1 MTNITKKENS
11 IVCQNLYKVFGQNPI
26 HLLNS
31 LSDTESSGE
40 FLARTGAVIAVR
52 NVSFEVAVGETFVI
66 MGLSGSGKSTL
77 VRCISRLIEA
87 TSGEIWVDGD
97 QVNRMDRRDLQNFRR
112 HKVAM
117 VFQHFGNLPHKN
129 VLDNVAYGLEI
140 QGLDRSV
147 RTKRAMETIE
157 LVGLAGREHNYPH
170 ELSGGMQQRVGL
182 ARALVVDPDILL
194 FDEPFSALD
203 PLIRREMQDELLN
216 LQKQVKKT
224 IVFITH
230 DIIEAVKLGD
240 RIAIMKDGEFIQV
253 GTPSAVIMNPSYSYV
268 RDFVEDVPR
277 SKVLKASS
285 ITTPIDTL
293 KLDQIDEFNTS
304 RDFREDQSLI
314 CLVDTNHR
322 LVGVTSRDKIAIAS
336 QQIKKDSLSQLILNP
351 DSFCH
356 IDDSLETVLQR
367 LSRNNDQII
376 VVDNERRVVGKITTR
391 DAVASIV
398 PNASS

>member
-1 MTNITKKENS
+1 
-11 IVCQNLYKVFGQNPI
+11 
-26 HLLNS
+26 
-31 LSDTESSGE
+31 
-40 FLARTGAVIAVR
+40 
-52 NVSFEVAVGETFVI
+52 

-203 PLIRREMQDELLN
+203 PLIRREMQDEL
-216 LQKQVKKT
+216 
-224 IVFITH
+224 
-230 DIIEAVKLGD
+230 
-240 RIAIMKDGEFIQV
+240 
-253 GTPSAVIMNPSYSYV
+253 
-268 RDFVEDVPR
+268 
-277 SKVLKASS
+277 
-285 ITTPIDTL
+285 
-293 KLDQIDEFNTS
+293 
-304 RDFREDQSLI
+304 
-314 CLVDTNHR
+314 
-322 LVGVTSRDKIAIAS
+322 
-336 QQIKKDSLSQLILNP
+336 
-351 DSFCH
+351 
-356 IDDSLETVLQR
+356 
-367 LSRNNDQII
+367 
-376 VVDNERRVVGKITTR
+376 
-391 DAVASIV
+391 
-398 PNASS
+398 